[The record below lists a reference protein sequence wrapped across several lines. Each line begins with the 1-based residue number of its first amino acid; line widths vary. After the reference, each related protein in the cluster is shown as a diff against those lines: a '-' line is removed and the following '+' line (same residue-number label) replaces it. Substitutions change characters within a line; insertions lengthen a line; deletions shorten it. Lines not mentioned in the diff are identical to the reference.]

1 MKHMVQQ
8 HLMLSVFVASTQK
21 KKKLHFFI
29 LNRLALNCSFCCNNI
44 LPASNQEI
52 VTLLFKKRQDKATI
66 LL

>member
-8 HLMLSVFVASTQK
+8 HLMLSVFVASTQ

-44 LPASNQEI
+44 LSASNQEI